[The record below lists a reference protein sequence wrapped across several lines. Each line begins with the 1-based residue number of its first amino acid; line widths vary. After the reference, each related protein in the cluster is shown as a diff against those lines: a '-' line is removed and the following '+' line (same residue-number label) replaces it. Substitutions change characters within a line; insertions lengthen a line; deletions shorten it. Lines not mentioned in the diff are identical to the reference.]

1 MSDIIIKLERAYKGR
16 SLTPAKKG
24 VCAGCGFPT
33 KRGNKWC
40 SSECYHKLHP
50 INVKKQIFKLQNGKC
65 KYCDLDGTEY
75 HHKIA
80 HADGGHFTV
89 ENIILLCH
97 NCHVKETRKQRIL
110 KSFYGKNIK

>member
-1 MSDIIIKLERAYKGR
+1 M
-16 SLTPAKKG
+16 
-24 VCAGCGFPT
+24 
-33 KRGNKWC
+33 
-40 SSECYHKLHP
+40 
-50 INVKKQIFKLQNGKC
+50 C
-65 KYCDLDGTEY
+65 KYCNLDGTEY

-97 NCHVKETRKQRIL
+97 NCHVNETRKQRIL